1 MGAVDDVD
9 ARAKASPLYVT
20 YATRVDNQSAREMLA
35 ARLDPPAA
43 APAKKP
49 GEAKPKPKP
58 PAQQHKQAAS
68 ATGGLDALGGFL
80 NSRQGKQIQRQ
91 VTRGVF
97 DMLKKQL

>member
-9 ARAKASPLYVT
+9 AKAKASPLYAT

-49 GEAKPKPKP
+49 AAKPKQP
-58 PAQQHKQAAS
+58 PAQAKHKQAAS
-68 ATGGLDALGGFL
+68 ATGGIDAIGGFL
-80 NSRQGKQIQRQ
+80 KSREGKAIQRQ
-91 VTRGVF
+91 VVRGMF
-97 DMLKKQL
+97 GMLKKSF